1 MRAKKTP
8 TRHLETSNV
17 TAGLGRRAPA
27 AERALLVSL
36 RSSYQSGYD
45 DAAEFRRLAE
55 SAGAQVCG
63 VLGASPRRLDPATL
77 LGAGKVAELREAVA
91 REAAVLVLVD
101 HPLSPAQE
109 RNLEQALD
117 CRVLDRTGLILDIFA
132 QRARTHEGK
141 LQVELAQLEH
151 LASRLVRGWT
161 HLERQRGGIGLRGP
175 GETQLETDRRLVR
188 VRIKKLQERLQKV
201 RTQRDIRRRSRH
213 KVPVATVSLVGYT
226 NAGKSSLFNALTGA
240 NVLAIDQLFATLDPT
255 MRGLRLA
262 GNVNFILTDTVGFIR
277 QLPHDLI
284 EAFKATLEEVAA
296 ADLLLHVVDASCG
309 YRREAIERVNQVL
322 REIGAE
328 HIPQLMV
335 FNKID
340 LVGEGARI
348 EREPDGR
355 IARVWLSAT
364 TGAGVELLARALSEH
379 FRSRRLTRQL
389 ELPPA
394 AGRLRARIHE
404 RLHVVREQTTEA
416 GGWQIDVALDPAD
429 FAWLQQL
436 EGFHIDYLVHA
447 RAPVLARTG
456 S

>member
-1 MRAKKTP
+1 MIR
-8 TRHLETSNV
+8 
-17 TAGLGRRAPA
+17 
-27 AERALLVSL
+27 
-36 RSSYQSGYD
+36 
-45 DAAEFRRLAE
+45 
-55 SAGAQVCG
+55 
-63 VLGASPRRLDPATL
+63 
-77 LGAGKVAELREAVA
+77 
-91 REAAVLVLVD
+91 
-101 HPLSPAQE
+101 
-109 RNLEQALD
+109 
-117 CRVLDRTGLILDIFA
+117 
-132 QRARTHEGK
+132 
-141 LQVELAQLEH
+141 
-151 LASRLVRGWT
+151 
-161 HLERQRGGIGLRGP
+161 
-175 GETQLETDRRLVR
+175 
-188 VRIKKLQERLQKV
+188 
-201 RTQRDIRRRSRH
+201 IRRRSRH

-416 GGWQIDVALDPAD
+416 GGWQIDVALDPVD